1 MTPQARIIAG
11 LVTLVLSFCG
21 GLRTM
26 AVIRDS
32 REHAAQLEAL
42 KQQEVQRQVWANEVA
57 AARGE
62 RDEELRTV
70 NARLADALV
79 RLRKRPE
86 RMPEPARQACEGA
99 TGREL
104 AAGDAEFLSRYAA
117 RAAEQEAALSE
128 CYAWIDA
135 VKH

>member
-1 MTPQARIIAG
+1 MTPQSRIIAS
-11 LVTLVLSFCG
+11 LVLLALSFCA
-21 GLRTM
+21 GLKTM
-26 AVIRDS
+26 AEIRDS
-32 REHAAQLEAL
+32 RERATQLEAL

-62 RDEELRTV
+62 RDEELRNV

-79 RLRKRPE
+79 RLRKRPD

-128 CYAWIDA
+128 CYGWIDA
-135 VKH
+135 VKR